1 MDSDSED
8 PLPNLF
14 RQLLLLL
21 ISLLDDVLIVGVS
34 RLGCHLP
41 WLQWLSPVVMTCT
54 VVYLVVQ
61 FCRSSYGQRLLQL
74 WRAWMQGLKPEPAE
88 T

>member
-14 RQLLLLL
+14 RQMLLVLF
-21 ISLLDDVLIVGVS
+21 SLLDDVLIVGLS

-41 WLQWLSPVVMTCT
+41 WLQWLSPVVITCT
-54 VVYLVVQ
+54 VLYLVVQ
-61 FCRSSYGQRLLQL
+61 FCRSSYGQKVFQL
-74 WRAWMQGLKPEPAE
+74 CQEWMQGLKPEPVE